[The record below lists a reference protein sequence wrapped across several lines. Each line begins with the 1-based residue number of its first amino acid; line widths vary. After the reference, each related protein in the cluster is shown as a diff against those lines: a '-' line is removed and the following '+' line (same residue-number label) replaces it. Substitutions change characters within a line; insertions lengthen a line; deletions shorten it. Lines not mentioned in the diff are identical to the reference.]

1 MRPFLPNWI
10 FGALLGF
17 IVGILGWTGLPAFG
31 LDCPRRILHVRP
43 GRSRRGKLYRQLERS
58 DDAME
63 RRNGGCGRSHR
74 FCARLRRSASTRTG
88 FAPGSALGNLCDRP
102 VRRRPRGVAWAG
114 HWRCPAPDFLEARA
128 AVARVETGG
137 APKAAGQRR
146 ARVALPPGIQPLS
159 RNRSKSVLDR
169 PRVLVVFARHSPFRL
184 LFVGALARDRGMRD
198 LLGEWILHPL
208 FRLDRLRGQR
218 WIADRGLSGFFRL
231 TGHITGAF
239 PVRKRMHCGPAAASE
254 KQSAPG
260 CETFVTPVRLCP
272 SPRQRSPR

>member
-31 LDCPRRILHVRP
+31 LDLPRAGFYAFVLVAVAGGSFIGSLNGPMMRW
-43 GRSRRGKLYRQLERS
+43 S
-58 DDAME
+58 A
-63 RRNGGCGRSHR
+63 RNGGCGRSHR

-137 APKAAGQRR
+137 ALAKAAGQRR

-184 LFVGALARDRGMRD
+184 LFVAPWPATAGCVTCSVNGSSILFSALTGFVGRG
-198 LLGEWILHPL
+198 GSPIGGFP
-208 FRLDRLRGQR
+208 
-218 WIADRGLSGFFRL
+218 GFF
-231 TGHITGAF
+231 G
-239 PVRKRMHCGPAAASE
+239 
-254 KQSAPG
+254 
-260 CETFVTPVRLCP
+260 
-272 SPRQRSPR
+272 